1 MEAARYQN
9 EQDTAFGRG
18 RCGAASKEK
27 KRRRRRG
34 GGGRIGSNRR
44 ERQVSFEEGEREARR
59 DSRCFVT
66 ARVNPA
72 SFWCAST

>member
-9 EQDTAFGRG
+9 EQDSAPGRE
-18 RCGAASKEK
+18 RCSAVSKEK
-27 KRRRRRG
+27 KKSRRRRRS
-34 GGGRIGSNRR
+34 GGRIGSNRR

-59 DSRCFVT
+59 GSRCFVT

-72 SFWCAST
+72 SF